1 VTSRTAGLAALGS
14 LEDMDRLDVAAD
26 LAPAVGAAVL
36 AVDGPSGSGKSSVS
50 RGVAQRL
57 GLRYLDT
64 GAMYRAVTWWM
75 LEHGV
80 DVEDAAAVAAHIGEP
95 VLDVTTDPDSP
106 GIRVGNVDVSG
117 PIRGPEVTAAVSAVS
132 AVPEVR
138 ARLVALQRE
147 AAADGGIV
155 VEGRDIGS
163 VVLPDATLKVF
174 LTAHATVRSSRRAE
188 ELRAAGISTD
198 PDDTLSS
205 IQRRDHLDSTRQS
218 SPLLRAADATEVDAT
233 ELSLEEVIDTVVALL
248 LDRLTS
254 ADLRERTVPGRADLA
269 AGSGAP

>member
-1 VTSRTAGLAALGS
+1 
-14 LEDMDRLDVAAD
+14 MDRQDVAAD
-26 LAPAVGAAVL
+26 LAPAVGSAVL

-75 LEHGV
+75 LERAV
-80 DVEDAAAVAAHIGEP
+80 DVDDPEAVAALAADP
-95 VLDVTTDPDSP
+95 VLTVATDPRQP
-106 GIRVGNVDVSG
+106 GIRVDDIDVAG

-132 AVPEVR
+132 AVPAVR

-147 AAADGGIV
+147 AVGAGGIV
-155 VEGRDIGS
+155 VEGRDIGT

-174 LTAHATVRSSRRAE
+174 LTAHAKVRSSRRAE
-188 ELRAAGISTD
+188 ELREAGISTAD
-198 PDDTLSS
+198 PLDTLTS
-205 IQRRDHLDSTRQS
+205 IERRDHLDSTRAV
-218 SPLLRAADATEVDAT
+218 SPLLRADDAVEVDAT
-233 ELSLEEVIDTVVALL
+233 ELGLEEVIDTVVGLL

-254 ADLRERTVPGRADLA
+254 ADLRERTVSGRADLA
-269 AGSGAP
+269 SGSGST